1 MACPTPQCA
10 AVPTGAGDAVEEGG
24 EARYKE
30 FEKMDDVLGQAWVED
45 AEEVWR
51 LAPVRSVSSDGG
63 TLVMLQP
70 DGTSWVDQIGLVA
83 MHSLTVG
90 RCLVSNGC

>member
-1 MACPTPQCA
+1 MAPPA
-10 AVPTGAGDAVEEGG
+10 ASAAAADKAPTGAGEEG

-30 FEKMDDVLGQAWVED
+30 YEKMDDVLGQAWVED

-63 TLVMLQP
+63 TLFVLQP
-70 DGTSWVDQIGLVA
+70 DGKCAPRD
-83 MHSLTVG
+83 
-90 RCLVSNGC
+90 R

>member
-1 MACPTPQCA
+1 MAPTPA
-10 AVPTGAGDAVEEGG
+10 AAGAPTGAGGDGGVATDSGSGSG

-51 LAPVRSVSSDGG
+51 LATVRSVSADGA
-63 TLVMLQP
+63 TLFVLQP
-70 DGTSWVDQIGLVA
+70 DGT
-83 MHSLTVG
+83 
-90 RCLVSNGC
+90 

>member
-1 MACPTPQCA
+1 MAAPTAP
-10 AVPTGAGDAVEEGG
+10 PTGAGDAAAEEGG

-30 FEKMDDVLGQAWVED
+30 FEKMDDVLGRAWVED

-63 TLVMLQP
+63 TLVVLQP
-70 DGTSWVDQIGLVA
+70 DG
-83 MHSLTVG
+83 
-90 RCLVSNGC
+90 

>member
-1 MACPTPQCA
+1 MAAPAPKKKA
-10 AVPTGAGDAVEEGG
+10 AGGPTGAGGKDEQQQGE

-51 LAPVRSVSSDGG
+51 LAPVRSVSADGG
-63 TLVMLQP
+63 TLFVLQP
-70 DGTSWVDQIGLVA
+70 DGACALGV
-83 MHSLTVG
+83 
-90 RCLVSNGC
+90 

>member
-1 MACPTPQCA
+1 MAPTPA
-10 AVPTGAGDAVEEGG
+10 AAGAPTGAGGEGGVAADSGSGSGSG

-51 LAPVRSVSSDGG
+51 LATVRSVSADGA
-63 TLVMLQP
+63 TLFVLQP
-70 DGTSWVDQIGLVA
+70 DGT
-83 MHSLTVG
+83 
-90 RCLVSNGC
+90 